1 MSVAFRRMLLTVVSF
16 WASGIAALAIM
27 ADPGTLTC
35 HILFVVGP
43 LLSTVGLFVGPRTF
57 VIGVNGIIYGYGSGP
72 LLGYGSHSRMSATLP
87 CSLGRFV
94 LSIGL
99 YVSCA

>member
-1 MSVAFRRMLLTVVSF
+1 
-16 WASGIAALAIM
+16 M

-57 VIGVNGIIYGYGSGP
+57 VIGVNGIIYGYGSGSP
-72 LLGYGSHSRMSATLP
+72 AWVWVALAYVGYIALFFGAICFKHRALRVMCLMIETTSALLAAKGIAY
-87 CSLGRFV
+87 C
-94 LSIGL
+94 I
-99 YVSCA
+99 